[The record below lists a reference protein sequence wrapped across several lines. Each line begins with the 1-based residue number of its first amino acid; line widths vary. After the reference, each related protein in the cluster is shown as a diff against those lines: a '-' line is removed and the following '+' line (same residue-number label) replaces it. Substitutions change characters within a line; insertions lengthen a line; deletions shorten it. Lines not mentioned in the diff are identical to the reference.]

1 MIRLSFAQLQEI
13 TAGID
18 LSLPQKTENRSL
30 TPAVDTQEETPAPAR
45 SGRDN
50 SRLLRLLRHAVRQ
63 DDPAAKPKVSF

>member
-18 LSLPQKTENRSL
+18 LSLPEKPESRSL
-30 TPAVDTQEETPAPAR
+30 TPVPDTKEEPPAGT
-45 SGRDN
+45 GRDN

-63 DDPAAKPKVSF
+63 DDLDADPEVS